1 MYTPVTDLIVKEI
14 KWCEANLD
22 KAGDAS
28 EDFRRGFIAGLEQA
42 RCLAGQFERA
52 QASVPFHVEECD

>member
-1 MYTPVTDLIVKEI
+1 MYTPIADLIVKEI
-14 KWCEANLD
+14 KWCEANRD

-28 EDFRRGFIAGLEQA
+28 EDFRNGFIAGLEQA
-42 RCLAGQFERA
+42 RCLAEHFEKV